1 MGALLYLTP
10 TTIIPGAKTI
20 AATVISVA
28 ATTNDDG
35 IPVWRLLIEP
45 DTALTADARFIVEYA
60 RCVGMSCPVRV
71 GESVRVPVA
80 PVV

>member
-28 ATTNDDG
+28 AVTTDDG
-35 IPVWRLLIEP
+35 IPVWRLLVEP
-45 DTALTADARFIVEYA
+45 DTALTADSCVTVEYV
-60 RCVGMSCPVRV
+60 RRIGQPCPVRV
-71 GESVRVPVA
+71 GECVRVPVA